1 MKEIFKQR
9 DCLSQDEI
17 KQYLQEDLSKQE
29 AHDVENHL
37 LDCPFCR
44 DAVEGYA
51 NTQNFEAAE
60 QVLTEVS
67 PELEVQPDDKVVQMP
82 ARPSRQMF
90 LRIAAAV
97 LLLLLPLSIVLYWG
111 SCNENRLYSEYV
123 DAIEVK
129 SNELAVRGNTD
140 TVKKA
145 EVFYQGLQAFDA
157 KNYQKS
163 VTCFNTALGGNP
175 DDLQIMFF
183 SGLANLKAGHTDEAI
198 PLLEKVLTNKNS
210 GYETDAAWY
219 LALAYLKKGDKDRV
233 RSLLSLVLASDNY
246 YNQKAAELLG
256 KL

>member
-1 MKEIFKQR
+1 MKKIFKQR
-9 DCLSQDEI
+9 DCLSQEEI
-17 KQYLQEDLSKQE
+17 KRYLQEDWSRKE

-44 DAVEGYA
+44 DAMEGYA

-60 QVLTEVS
+60 QVLEEAS
-67 PELEVQPDDKVVQMP
+67 PKLEVQPDDKVVQMQP
-82 ARPSRQMF
+82 RPPRRMF
-90 LRIAAAV
+90 LRIAAAI
-97 LLLLLPLSIVLYWG
+97 LLLLLPLSAILYWG
-111 SCNENRLYSEYV
+111 AGNENRHYADYI

-129 SNELAVRGNTD
+129 SSELAMRGNPD

-163 VTCFNTALGGNP
+163 VTCFNTALRDKP
-175 DDLQIMFF
+175 DDLQIAFF
-183 SGLANLKAGHTDEAI
+183 SGLAHLKAGQTDEAI
-198 PLLEKVLTNKNS
+198 PLLEKVLKNKNS

-219 LALAYLKKGDKDRV
+219 LALAYVKKGDTSRV
-233 RSLLSLVLASDNY
+233 KSLLTLVLASDNY
-246 YNQKAAELLG
+246 YNQKAAELIG